1 MSEVVSSQEPSSYQ
15 KKNNVKYSCMPP
27 THKMRSP
34 QLMTGN
40 CLSLKH
46 FTNILIF

>member
-15 KKNNVKYSCMPP
+15 KKNNVKYSCMPL
-27 THKMRSP
+27 TP

-46 FTNILIF
+46 FTNILTF